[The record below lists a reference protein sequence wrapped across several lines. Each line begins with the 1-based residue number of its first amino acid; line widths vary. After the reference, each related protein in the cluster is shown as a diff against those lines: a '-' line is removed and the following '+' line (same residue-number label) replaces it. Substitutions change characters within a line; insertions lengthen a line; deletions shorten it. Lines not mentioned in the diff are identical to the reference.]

1 MHAETL
7 LALTLL
13 AAPASD
19 TAHVLDFDA
28 VLEAIRDRSP
38 ALLAARAE
46 LAAVDGQVDKAW
58 VGWRPKV
65 DAIGRLTLSSVSA
78 ELDSA
83 AFFPPELIMLLPPEQ
98 QMSILSQEP
107 TVLQPAVQLQGILTL
122 SQTLFNI
129 TVLRAPEAAKAARA
143 AATSQV
149 GALEDDLLFS
159 GATLY
164 ATLAGLERLEAAAQR
179 AQEVAA
185 LRISDA
191 KRRVEAGAATP
202 LEVTRAETDRAQAE
216 GQRIS
221 VQAQRRRLLAEL
233 KVLVG
238 ADGALEVA
246 GGSIRER
253 IAAAPGDVR
262 ARRKVQAAEQQV
274 VAAERQVGLHDMKW
288 LPSLLAEGT
297 LLYQNFDG
305 FAGTPFL
312 AQAMFTLALPL
323 YDGGERYADTDIA
336 EAQLTAAQ
344 RRLDLELRTARAF
357 LETSAADLVA
367 AQAELAQAEAQLEL
381 AQASVTQAERLA
393 EAGLATALDLSDAD
407 GRRFQADQLVQQKR
421 LQVELAELRRFYAAG
436 GRL

>member
-19 TAHVLDFDA
+19 AAQVLDFDA